1 MATKLNPLK
10 PYIFTINQSILDRI
24 EQETGEIQSFYGQ
37 AGRYYYYTVY
47 RGDDYNKILYTGKT
61 WSYYNDLNEVE
72 VKVNLEDIVKA
83 FMYDS
88 YGSLKPVFNE
98 EEQEYELMHTENGD
112 VVRPLCSDVNHYERN
127 GFGRT
132 RFTVAL
138 FAYPDEVGRI
148 SNRICWVHK
157 DITSSWNINGYVYT
171 QQDNYIWQNLLA
183 MEYPN
188 FVSHYPKTLTAQYSI
203 SWVMNVGSNFI
214 VNPANNY
221 SASYRVGN
229 SDNAGQFLEF
239 SSYVPSSETE
249 FYQEDL
255 GGYVAMNVQLVDV
268 VPYLQYGEVTPGV
281 TLTQINSVVPGASS
295 ALAANY
301 FRTGTSAEY
310 VPDNIFICGDA
321 TERQGDIPA
330 VNESNNVY
338 IWTHYN
344 LPLLPSINFKKFKI
358 GVVDECV
365 KPYYLKWMTRSCC
378 PVSWGFD
385 GNTVRSSNYEQTF
398 MKDVYR
404 TDVLKIN
411 DVKDKWELKSGIVD
425 KDTYKVFEDIFTS
438 PYVILYSTAE
448 DKSYFV
454 KVDDSDYTI
463 KNNTKVDKQP
473 YHFEINIS
481 KADETKLV
489 Y

>member
-1 MATKLNPLK
+1 MATKINPLK

-24 EQETGEIQSFYGQ
+24 EQETGEYQSFYGQ

-47 RGDDYNKILYTGKT
+47 RGENYSKILYTGKT

-88 YGSLKPVFNE
+88 YSSLKPVFNE
-98 EEQEYELMHTENGD
+98 DEQEYDLIYVDNGTTI
-112 VVRPLCSDVNHYERN
+112 RPICSDVDHYERN

-132 RFTVAL
+132 QFTVAL

-148 SNRICWVHK
+148 SNRLCWIHK
-157 DITSSWNINGYVYT
+157 DITSSWNINGLVYT
-171 QQDNYIWQNLLA
+171 QSDNYIWQNLLA
-183 MEYPN
+183 LEYSN
-188 FVSHYPKTLTAQYSI
+188 FVSHYPKTLTDEYSI
-203 SWVMNVGSNFI
+203 SWVMNVGNNF
-214 VNPANNY
+214 VTNSGP
-221 SASYRVGN
+221 SYRIGN
-229 SDNAGQFLEF
+229 SDSSGQYIEVG
-239 SSYVPSSETE
+239 SYSTSGI
-249 FYQEDL
+249 YQDDL
-255 GGYVAMNVQLVDV
+255 GGYVALNIKLSDI
-268 VPYLQYGEVTPGV
+268 VPYLQYGEYTPGV
-281 TLTQINSVVPGASS
+281 EQYQFNSVIPGASS
-295 ALAANY
+295 TLSEWQIT
-301 FRTGTSAEY
+301 TGTSAEY
-310 VPDNIFICGDA
+310 TPDNIFICGDA
-321 TERQGDIPA
+321 TERQGDIPG
-330 VNESNNVY
+330 VDETNNVY
-338 IWTHYN
+338 IWTHYTS
-344 LPLLPSINFKKFKI
+344 LLTPSVDFKKFKI
-358 GVVDECV
+358 GIVDTCT

-385 GNTVRSSNYEQTF
+385 GNTVRSSKYKQTF

-411 DVKDKWELKSGIVD
+411 DVEDKWELRSGIVD

-438 PYVILYSTAE
+438 PYVILYSTTE
-448 DKSYFV
+448 DKSYYV
-454 KVDDSDYTI
+454 KVDDSNYTI